1 MGRRADRGAQ
11 AVPEREVNP
20 DELNSRILEA
30 WSSGDGA
37 RLAELYATAGKS
49 MLASGL
55 RDEGCFFLTQ
65 AYILALENGLELAD
79 SLHAELV
86 RQGRDE

>member
-1 MGRRADRGAQ
+1 M
-11 AVPEREVNP
+11 NP

-30 WSSGDGA
+30 WSSGDGLG
-37 RLAELYATAGKS
+37 LAELYAYAGNS
-49 MLASGL
+49 MIKSGL
-55 RDEGCFFLTQ
+55 ENEGCFFLTQ